1 MAVTIF
7 RRLSAIAL
15 IGVLSTLTLKA
26 QQNKQKPNPD
36 EKPRNVKQE
45 LKTAYKNWIADVD
58 PILTQDERDSWNKL
72 ATDDEREQFIKIV
85 WDSRD
90 PDPDTE
96 ENEFKDQFF
105 ERVAYANEHF

>member
-45 LKTAYKNWIADVD
+45 LKTAYK
-58 PILTQDERDSWNKL
+58 KL
-72 ATDDEREQFIKIV
+72 DR
-85 WDSRD
+85 
-90 PDPDTE
+90 
-96 ENEFKDQFF
+96 
-105 ERVAYANEHF
+105 